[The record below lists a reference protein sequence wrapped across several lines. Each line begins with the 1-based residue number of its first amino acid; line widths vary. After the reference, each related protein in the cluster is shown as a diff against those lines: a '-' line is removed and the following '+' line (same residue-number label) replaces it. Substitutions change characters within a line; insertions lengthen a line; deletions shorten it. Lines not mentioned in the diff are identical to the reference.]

1 MLQGDL
7 SCSVVS
13 VVRGDQEK
21 RNLQWNKTILLTFY
35 INHLIRMDWLH
46 LLVTQARGLG
56 LRTYLDMLY
65 IQICWALVNGQMVL
79 SVNVCTASTL
89 YKWSD
94 VLGWRGSEDKVAPS
108 ISQQGSESCS
118 QEVSSSLEHRPGTR
132 SQEKAS
138 PLKTNL
144 FLWTKFCS
152 RSSFNNTGVGC
163 LGE

>member
-1 MLQGDL
+1 M
-7 SCSVVS
+7 
-13 VVRGDQEK
+13 
-21 RNLQWNKTILLTFY
+21 
-35 INHLIRMDWLH
+35 
-46 LLVTQARGLG
+46 LVTQARGLG

-94 VLGWRGSEDKVAPS
+94 VLGWRGSEDKVALS
-108 ISQQGSESCS
+108 ISQQGSENSS

-144 FLWTKFCS
+144 FL
-152 RSSFNNTGVGC
+152 
-163 LGE
+163 